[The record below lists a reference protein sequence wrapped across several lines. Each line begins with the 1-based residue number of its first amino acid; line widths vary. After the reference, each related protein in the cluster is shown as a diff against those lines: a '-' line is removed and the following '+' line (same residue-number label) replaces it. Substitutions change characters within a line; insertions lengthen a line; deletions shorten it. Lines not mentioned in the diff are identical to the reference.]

1 MRNWTITEVMC
12 ALFSAAG
19 PTITLAA
26 LLLGSAANAGV
37 NELSAI
43 GPDGGRIIDVSF
55 DSAGSV
61 VYLAASSGFHR
72 STDGGRTWR
81 RTKGDFVRFPADIA
95 VDPASPERLYVATG
109 EQFLVSS
116 DGGLTFT
123 ETFPIGRRG
132 LFFRIDTSR
141 DGNVVYLPDGAKMY
155 RSTDHGASWQERGA
169 FPVAGINADAIAV
182 DPSDPAVVYVSLL
195 DQGILVSR
203 DGGATW
209 QLVSS
214 DPSVSQVVHIAI
226 DPSNPQCLWAATM
239 TGLRRSL
246 DGGATWHARNLPADY
261 YAHVAI
267 DPSNP
272 QIVFV
277 TSPVRGTVLSTVD
290 AGEHWTALSQQTGPG
305 LSGVIM
311 HPVAPSNVVAFSYNG
326 VWLSAD
332 GGEHWS
338 RGNDGIVATS
348 IPRIARVE
356 DTNRAYLAALSSGI
370 HTLLSE
376 GTTQAINNA
385 GLYAAVDPGIPS
397 VSDVVASPGTSD
409 TNLDTLVAIA
419 GSDLARSMDS
429 GEHWSRLARP
439 SPTAAPNALAL
450 SGGAQPVLYLATSE
464 GVWSSPDF
472 GDTWTAV
479 STGLPAGKP
488 AWSVHTSANALVM
501 YAVVGERPNAM
512 RLFRSSDG
520 AQTWQSAALNAGN
533 ISAVAVDPRDPLTVY
548 VALNEVLHKSRD
560 GGASFSGPL
569 SMGQPLRSIMV
580 DPHDSRVVYAV
591 DHSRTLR
598 SIDAGASWELLVES
612 QSRWSSTNLVV
623 APDFDEHDAILV
635 GTDGFGL
642 MQLAIRPDLEL
653 TMTAP
658 NSMAVNTSGAFGLEV
673 KNLGPYSA
681 RDVRVTVQLPAN
693 AANLNASAPGGTC
706 TVDAQQVQCNYASLS
721 ANAKASIVLSAAAPT
736 EGTFRATAVVSSAEG
751 DGVAANNS
759 ATVSAAVSIRPPAG
773 GSVATASAGGS
784 GGGGALSWLMVLALG
799 MLAWLAPCHAAIPA
813 DRRDG
818 IGGGCE

>member
-1 MRNWTITEVMC
+1 MRSWTIREVIG
-12 ALFSAAG
+12 ARFSAARS
-19 PTITLAA
+19 TITLGA

-81 RTKGDFVRFPADIA
+81 RTKGDFVQFPADIA
-95 VDPASPERLYVATG
+95 ADPASSERLYVAAG

-123 ETFPIGRRG
+123 QTSPSGRRSSF
-132 LFFRIDTSR
+132 LRVDTSR
-141 DGNVVYLPDGAKMY
+141 DGNVVYLPDGARMY

-169 FPVAGINADAIAV
+169 FPVASSHADAIAV
-182 DPSDPAVVYVSLL
+182 DPSDPAVVYVSLF

-203 DGGATW
+203 DSGATW
-209 QLVSS
+209 QPVSS
-214 DPSVSQVVHIAI
+214 DPSVREVVHIAI
-226 DPSNPQCLWAATM
+226 DPSNPQCLWAAT
-239 TGLRRSL
+239 TAGLLRSL
-246 DGGATWHARNLPADY
+246 DGGTSWQARNLPADH

-277 TSPVRGTVLSTVD
+277 TQPARGTVLRTVD
-290 AGEHWTALSQQTGPG
+290 AGEHWAALSQQVGPG

-311 HPVAPSNVVAFSYNG
+311 HPVARSNVVVFSGDG

-332 GGEHWS
+332 GGEHWV

-348 IPRIARVE
+348 IDRIARIE
-356 DTNRAYLAALSSGI
+356 GTDRAYLAARSSGI
-370 HTLLSE
+370 HALSSE

-385 GLYAAVDPGIPS
+385 GLYAALDPAIPS
-397 VSDVVASPGTSD
+397 ARDVVASPGTSN
-409 TNLDTLVAIA
+409 TNPDTLVAIA
-419 GSDLARSMDS
+419 GIVDLARSLDG
-429 GEHWSRLARP
+429 GEHWSRVARP
-439 SPTAAPNALAL
+439 SPAAAPRALAL
-450 SGGAQPVLYLATSE
+450 TGGAQPVLYVATSE
-464 GVWSSPDF
+464 GVWSSLDF

-479 STGLPAGKP
+479 SAGLPAGEP
-488 AWSVHTSANALVM
+488 AQSVHTSASALVL

-520 AQTWQSAALNAGN
+520 AQTWQSAALDTGN
-533 ISAVAVDPRDPLTVY
+533 ISAFAVDPRDPLTVY
-548 VALNEVLHKSRD
+548 VALNEVLRKSRD

-569 SMGQPLRSIMV
+569 PMGQALRSIAV
-580 DPHDSRVVYAV
+580 DPLDSRVVYAV
-591 DHSRTLR
+591 DDSRTLR
-598 SIDAGASWELLVES
+598 SIDAGTSWELLAVS
-612 QSRWSSTNLVV
+612 QNRWSSTNLVV
-623 APDFDEHDAILV
+623 APDFHERDAILV
-635 GTDGFGL
+635 GTDGSGL
-642 MQLAIRPDLEL
+642 MQLTIRPDLEV

-658 NSMAVNTSGAFGLEV
+658 NSMTANTSGAFGLEV

-693 AANLNASAPGGTC
+693 AANVSASTLGGTC
-706 TVDAQQVQCNYASLS
+706 TVGAQRVQCDYASLS
-721 ANAKASIVLSAAAPT
+721 ANAKASVVLSATAPT

-751 DGVAANNS
+751 DGVVANNS
-759 ATVSAAVSIRPPAG
+759 ATASTAVSTRPPA
-773 GSVATASAGGS
+773 SDNVATPTAGGS
-784 GGGGALSWLMVLALG
+784 GGGGAMSWLMALALG
-799 MLAWLAPCHAAIPA
+799 MLAWFACRKRCMCTNRPCALEPQ
-813 DRRDG
+813 G
-818 IGGGCE
+818 